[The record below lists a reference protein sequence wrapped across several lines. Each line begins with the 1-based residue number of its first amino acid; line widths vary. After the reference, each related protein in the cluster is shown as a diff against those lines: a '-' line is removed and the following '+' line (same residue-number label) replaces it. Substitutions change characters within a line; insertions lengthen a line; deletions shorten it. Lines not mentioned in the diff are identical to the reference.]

1 MSKTSVQESLR
12 HLRNHHLRKC
22 TLELVRKKISSLL
35 LGFPFV
41 TKFALFD
48 SVARTAKTC
57 CKHHAFTQLCCFCPC
72 IFLYFCC
79 CCFSSCRRLANK
91 SNSNL
96 LTGADEEVEVSR
108 VVILPNFMRP
118 PTKKN
123 SPIFADKLT
132 TDKNCDLCGINTRSK

>member
-1 MSKTSVQESLR
+1 MHFGTCKKENKFSPSWISVC
-12 HLRNHHLRKC
+12 N
-22 TLELVRKKISSLL
+22 KI
-35 LGFPFV
+35 FDV
-41 TKFALFD
+41 FD

-72 IFLYFCC
+72 IFLSFCC
-79 CCFSSCRRLANK
+79 CCFSSCRRLAHK

-108 VVILPNFMRP
+108 VVVLQNLIRP

-123 SPIFADKLT
+123 SPIFTDKLT
-132 TDKNCDLCGINTRSK
+132 TDKNYDLCGINLRSKYTTFKSRDSAI